1 MFKKLLKI
9 KFLHYVLA
17 LIAVLYIFLVRLT
30 SKITII
36 NQDIPEPF
44 WNDNKP
50 FILAF
55 WHSQLMMISCVWS
68 KNSRI
73 NIIASTHRDGR
84 FGSII
89 GSFFKLKNI
98 PYSSKDSKLILKN
111 IYKLVKNN
119 EFIGITPDGPRG
131 PNQKVSEGIIKL
143 ASSLQIPILPCGF
156 WSSKNFKLNSWDK
169 FLITLPFSNCY
180 FYWSKPI
187 YIEKKFDE
195 QKMKYYR
202 VLIENELNSSVQ
214 NAKNN
219 IKE

>member
-1 MFKKLLKI
+1 
-9 KFLHYVLA
+9 
-17 LIAVLYIFLVRLT
+17 
-30 SKITII
+30 
-36 NQDIPEPF
+36 
-44 WNDNKP
+44 
-50 FILAF
+50 
-55 WHSQLMMISCVWS
+55 MMISCVWS
-68 KNSRI
+68 KNSKI

-156 WSSKNFKLNSWDK
+156 WSSKNFKLNSWDR
-169 FLITLPFSNCY
+169 FLITRPFSNCY

-187 YIEKKFDE
+187 YVEKKFDE

-202 VLIENELNSSVQ
+202 ILIENELNSSVQ

>member
-17 LIAVLYIFLVRLT
+17 LIAVLYISLVRLT

-36 NQDIPEPF
+36 NKDIPEPF
-44 WNDNKP
+44 WSDNKP

-68 KNSRI
+68 KNSKI

-156 WSSKNFKLNSWDK
+156 WSSKNFKLNSWDR
-169 FLITLPFSNCY
+169 FLITRPFSNCY

-187 YIEKKFDE
+187 YVEKKFDE

>member
-1 MFKKLLKI
+1 MF
-9 KFLHYVLA
+9 
-17 LIAVLYIFLVRLT
+17 
-30 SKITII
+30 
-36 NQDIPEPF
+36 
-44 WNDNKP
+44 
-50 FILAF
+50 
-55 WHSQLMMISCVWS
+55 
-68 KNSRI
+68 
-73 NIIASTHRDGR
+73 
-84 FGSII
+84 
-89 GSFFKLKNI
+89 NI
-98 PYSSKDSKLILKN
+98 PIILMIFRKN
-111 IYKLVKNN
+111 ARKNN

-131 PNQKVSEGIIKL
+131 PNQKVSEGIVKL

-219 IKE
+219 IKK

>member
-30 SKITII
+30 SKITIL

-44 WNDNKP
+44 WNNNKP

-131 PNQKVSEGIIKL
+131 PNQKVSEGIVKL

>member
-1 MFKKLLKI
+1 M
-9 KFLHYVLA
+9 LA

-30 SKITII
+30 SKITIL

-44 WNDNKP
+44 WNNNKP

-131 PNQKVSEGIIKL
+131 PNQKVSEGIVKL

-156 WSSKNFKLNSWDK
+156 WSSKNIQLNSWDS
-169 FLITLPFSNCY
+169 FLVTLPFSKCS
-180 FYWSKPI
+180 FVWSNPI
-187 YIEKKFDE
+187 KIPSRSGKKQIEYYKKLLEKKINE
-195 QKMKYYR
+195 S
-202 VLIENELNSSVQ
+202 VLI
-214 NAKNN
+214 AK
-219 IKE
+219 KQC

>member
-17 LIAVLYIFLVRLT
+17 LIAVLYISLVRLT

-36 NQDIPEPF
+36 NKDIPEPF
-44 WNDNKP
+44 WSDNKP

-68 KNSRI
+68 KNSKI

-131 PNQKVSEGIIKL
+131 PNQKVSEGII
-143 ASSLQIPILPCGF
+143 
-156 WSSKNFKLNSWDK
+156 
-169 FLITLPFSNCY
+169 
-180 FYWSKPI
+180 
-187 YIEKKFDE
+187 
-195 QKMKYYR
+195 
-202 VLIENELNSSVQ
+202 
-214 NAKNN
+214 
-219 IKE
+219 

>member
-30 SKITII
+30 SKITIL

-44 WNDNKP
+44 WNNNKP

-131 PNQKVSEGIIKL
+131 PNQKVSEGIVKL

-219 IKE
+219 IKK